1 MSTASTGPTPAPP
14 TPQTDT
20 AIRVASVAD
29 LPSAVGR
36 SATSERWVVVDQA
49 RIDAFA
55 DVTEDHQ
62 WIHVD
67 PERAAAGPFGAPVAH
82 GYLTLSL
89 LPVLTAGLL
98 DVGGVA
104 MHVNYGLDSVRFL
117 TPVRAGSRVRA
128 TSTVTGVDDSPRG
141 ARVRIRVSVEVEGA
155 ESSDKP
161 ALVADTV
168 VLVVPA

>member
-1 MSTASTGPTPAPP
+1 MSAETATTI
-14 TPQTDT
+14 Q
-20 AIRVASVAD
+20 VASVAD
-29 LPSAVGR
+29 LPGAVGR

-67 PERAAAGPFGAPVAH
+67 PERAATGPFGAPVAH

-89 LPVLTAGLL
+89 LPVLTEGLL

-104 MHVNYGLDSVRFL
+104 MHVNYGLDSVRFIS
-117 TPVRAGSRVRA
+117 PVLAGSRVRA
-128 TSTVTGVDDSPRG
+128 TSTVTSVDGG
-141 ARVRIRVSVEVEGA
+141 ARGSRVGIRVSIEVEGA
-155 ESSDKP
+155 DKP
-161 ALVADTV
+161 ALVADTI